1 VVVSG
6 IGSKAEKQDTNYII
20 LKVCLAYG
28 IQGNSKL

>member
-28 IQGNSKL
+28 